1 MTLFLIIFHEFR
13 QQFEPGAFRSFRVRI
28 SGCKAFNLRQ
38 LRTILE
44 IIIMRKQDGVLSAPG
59 LDLRIPG
66 PYQAKAAWP
75 LEHSPTPHLAMHH
88 APYSLATPV
97 YLQRTIDPHRSNK

>member
-1 MTLFLIIFHEFR
+1 MIGKDEIVAVADENYLLTARYLYKRETCD
-13 QQFEPGAFRSFRVRI
+13 RSH
-28 SGCKAFNLRQ
+28 
-38 LRTILE
+38 
-44 IIIMRKQDGVLSAPG
+44 IMRKQDGVLSAPG

-75 LEHSPTPHLAMHH
+75 LEHSPKPHPVMRH
-88 APYSLATPV
+88 APYSQATPV